1 MSPPLNPLLP
11 GLRSTYMAHVY
22 DFYKPDLNSEYPRV
36 NGKLSIQCFL
46 KALDVTYKGYKTKAA
61 RMKNK
66 DVDMGYFDYM
76 VCFILVLKIISNF
89 ISGDST
95 FRAQL
100 NLSLN
105 SYTLLP
111 AELMC

>member
-1 MSPPLNPLLP
+1 MSPHDLNPLLP

-61 RMKNK
+61 RIKNK

-76 VCFILVLKIISNF
+76 VCFMLVLKDNF
-89 ISGDST
+89 K
-95 FRAQL
+95 L
-100 NLSLN
+100 
-105 SYTLLP
+105 Y
-111 AELMC
+111 

>member
-1 MSPPLNPLLP
+1 
-11 GLRSTYMAHVY
+11 MAHVY

-61 RMKNK
+61 RIKNK

-76 VCFILVLKIISNF
+76 VCFMLVLK
-89 ISGDST
+89 DS
-95 FRAQL
+95 FKL
-100 NLSLN
+100 YLGI
-105 SYTLLP
+105 
-111 AELMC
+111 